1 MLLFR
6 SEEMVNRWCKAWK
19 LPRGSILSPSKC
31 WALAREW
38 YHDRRDPKWRR
49 RTVDEAHALFAQ
61 LGLTGDAW
69 KLN

>member
-6 SEEMVNRWCKAWK
+6 SEEMAARWCRNWS
-19 LPRGSILSPSKC
+19 LPSGAIFPPATC

-38 YHDRRDPKWRR
+38 YHDRRDPLWRR
-49 RTVDEAHALFAQ
+49 RTVDEAHALFNR
-61 LGLTGDAW
+61 LGLTGDFW

>member
-6 SEEMVNRWCKAWK
+6 SEEQVDRWCGGWSLA
-19 LPRGSILSPSKC
+19 RGAILSPATC

-38 YHDRRDPKWRR
+38 YQDRRDPKWHRR
-49 RTVDEAHALFAQ
+49 SLEEAHALFRQ
-61 LGLTGDAW
+61 LGLTGDFW